1 MDISV
6 VENFVFLWVQGQ
18 WLTLLTSSSMLLL
31 VFAPG
36 HWTGLKA
43 VFCCSHGVNLCHIKE
58 HAAAARSSS
67 STWGAAFCFSV
78 CCMCER
84 MSDGALPSPEFRL
97 QISRS
102 HVLQWPLATFYSRPG
117 LKGAPQLLMHPT
129 HLVLRTLRLSSSF
142 RNLENTSV
150 IWWTETTVSNKVWAL
165 AIETGLPSQAALL
178 LSLKLPTIYL
188 FVYYCVCLLYSWVHD
203 LRQGLPLAWNS

>member
-1 MDISV
+1 MHNVRCYGHQCSGEFCFPLSPGSV
-6 VENFVFLWVQGQ
+6 TNFIDFQFHVTFGVCSRTLNWSQSSFLLQSWGLFVI
-18 WLTLLTSSSMLLL
+18 LRSMLLQQ
-31 VFAPG
+31 
-36 HWTGLKA
+36 
-43 VFCCSHGVNLCHIKE
+43 
-58 HAAAARSSS
+58 
-67 STWGAAFCFSV
+67 GAALPLGVLHFAFLCGPV

-84 MSDGALPSPEFRL
+84 MSDGALPSPESRL

-150 IWWTETTVSNKVWAL
+150 IWWTETTVSNKV
-165 AIETGLPSQAALL
+165 
-178 LSLKLPTIYL
+178 
-188 FVYYCVCLLYSWVHD
+188 
-203 LRQGLPLAWNS
+203 